1 MARRL
6 GAEKQGETD
15 LFGHA
20 ADIWVTSR
28 DKWHSAPAPQIE
40 ADDRLH

>member
-1 MARRL
+1 VARRL

-20 ADIWVTSR
+20 ADIWVASR
-28 DKWHSAPAPQIE
+28 DKWRIPPALQIE